1 MKKILN
7 TKTLGII
14 AIVIIALGAS
24 AFFAYNALGQSDTE
38 TAADEP
44 SMQTAVAR
52 RGDMIIF
59 ASAAGSVVPA
69 TEIGIGFQ
77 ENGTLSEVLVNLGE
91 SVEAGQILA
100 RLQTN
105 NTEESIAASLA
116 SAQLSVLNAQQALD
130 SIFDSWQ
137 LDAAQALL
145 AVEGAEQDLEDTLN
159 PALTQAQAQQA
170 VAAAQQAL
178 EDAQVAYNRTNL
190 TASQANIDD
199 AYADMIIARNNL
211 EKAQERFDKVA
222 NKPEDNIQR
231 AQAQSDLSAAQYS
244 YDNAVANYN
253 AAIGTASE
261 TEKAIA
267 EANLAEAQA
276 QLVQGQRDLER
287 VQNGATPGEI
297 ALAEAQLASAQAN
310 WERIKDGPDPDEI
323 TIAEAQLANAQA
335 QLALAEEEQVY
346 IDLVAP
352 MSGTILSISASAGEQ
367 VGTGAII
374 TLADLEQPVLEIY
387 LDETDLDKVAIGY
400 EIEAIFDAYPDVTF
414 TGQIIEVDP
423 SLTTVSNI
431 QAVRALAVLDEDSF
445 IKPQTLPVGLNA
457 SVDVIGG
464 RTENAVL
471 VPVEALRELG
481 PGEYAIFVVE
491 EGEPKLRIVVVGL
504 IDFTSAEI
512 ISGLEAGEVVT
523 TGIVETE

>member
-1 MKKILN
+1 MRNTLKNKYIL
-7 TKTLGII
+7 I
-14 AIVIIALGAS
+14 AVVAVIVLSISGFL
-24 AFFAYNALGQSDTE
+24 AYRVLGQSDSAETTE
-38 TAADEP
+38 P
-44 SMQTAVAR
+44 QMQTATAR

-69 TEIGIGFQ
+69 TEISIGFL
-77 ENGTLSEVLVNLGE
+77 ESGTLSEVLVNLGE
-91 SVEAGQILA
+91 SVEEGQVLA

-130 SIFDSWQ
+130 DTTDSWQ
-137 LDAAQALL
+137 MDAAQALL
-145 AVEGAEQDLEDTLN
+145 AVEEAEQDLEDTLN
-159 PALTQAQAQQA
+159 PALTVAQAQQA
-170 VAAAQQAL
+170 LAAAQQAV
-178 EDAQVAYNRTNL
+178 EDAQVVYDRTFL

-231 AQAQSDLSAAQYS
+231 AQAQSSLSAAQQA

-253 AAIGTASE
+253 AAIGTSSD

-267 EANLAEAQA
+267 EADLAEAQA
-276 QLVQGQRDLER
+276 QLIESQRTLER

-310 WERIKDGPDPDEI
+310 WKKIKDGPDSEEI
-323 TIAEAQLANAQA
+323 AIAEAQLVNAQA
-335 QLALAEEEQVY
+335 QLALAEDEQVY
-346 IDLVAP
+346 IDLIAP
-352 MSGTILSISASAGEQ
+352 MNGTILSIDANVGEQ

-387 LDETDLDKVAIGY
+387 LDETDLDKVAVGY
-400 EIEAIFDAYPDVTF
+400 EIEVIFDAYPDLTF
-414 TGQIIEVDP
+414 SGEIVEVDP
-423 SLTTVSNI
+423 SLNTVSNV
-431 QAVRALAVLDEDSF
+431 QAVRALGILDEDSF
-445 IKPQTLPVGLNA
+445 LKPQTLPVGLNA

-464 RTENAVL
+464 RAENAVL

-481 PGEYAIFVVE
+481 KDEYAVFVVE
-491 EGEPKLRIVVVGL
+491 DGEPRLRIVTVGL
-504 IDFTSAEI
+504 VDFTSAEI
-512 ISGLEAGEVVT
+512 LSGLEAGEIVT
-523 TGIVETE
+523 TGIVDTE

>member
-1 MKKILN
+1 MKKIL
-7 TKTLGII
+7 TPKSLGII

-38 TAADEP
+38 SASDEP
-44 SMQTAVAR
+44 QMQTAVAR
-52 RGDMIIF
+52 RGDMIVF

-77 ENGTLSEVLVNLGE
+77 ENGTLSEVLVNIGE
-91 SVEAGQILA
+91 QIEAGQVLA
-100 RLQTN
+100 RTQTN
-105 NTEESIAASLA
+105 NTEESIAAALA
-116 SAQLSVLNAQQALD
+116 SAQLSVLTAQQALD
-130 SIFDSWQ
+130 DIYDSWQ
-137 LDAAQALL
+137 MDAAQALL
-145 AVEGAEQDLEDTLN
+145 AVEQAEQDLEDILN

-190 TASQANIDD
+190 TANQANIDD

-211 EKAQERFDKVA
+211 EKAQERFDAVA

-231 AQAQSDLSAAQYS
+231 AQAQSALSAAQYS
-244 YDNAVANYN
+244 YDNTVANYN
-253 AAIGTASE
+253 AATGTASE
-261 TEKAIA
+261 TEKALA
-267 EANLAEAQA
+267 EADLAEAQA
-276 QLVQGQRDLER
+276 RLVEAQRELER

-297 ALAEAQLASAQAN
+297 ALAEAQLASAKKN
-310 WERIKDGPDPDEI
+310 LERIKDDPDPEEI
-323 TIAEAQLANAQA
+323 AIAEAQLANAQA
-335 QLALAEEEQVY
+335 QQALAEDEQVT

-352 MSGTILSISASAGEQ
+352 MSGTVLSIDVSVGEQ

-374 TLADLEQPVLEIY
+374 VLADLEQPVLEVY
-387 LDETDLDKVAIGY
+387 LDETDLDKVAVGY
-400 EIEAIFDAYPDVTF
+400 EIEAIFDAYPDLTF

-423 SLTTVSNI
+423 SLVTVSNV

-445 IKPQTLPVGLNA
+445 LKPQTLPVGLNA

-464 RTENAVL
+464 RAENAVL

-481 PGEYAIFVVE
+481 PGEYAVFVVE
-491 EGEPKLRIVVVGL
+491 DGEPKLRIVQVGL
-504 IDFTSAEI
+504 TDFTSAEI
-512 ISGLEAGEVVT
+512 LSGLEAGEVVT